1 MTLFNTGTSITKSL
15 VACVLVAG
23 SFAAAA
29 TGATA
34 ADLSHNGLRSAHAV
48 HRRVP
53 VHTAGRTTTPY
64 ERPYGFDVGA
74 FIESVLGGPLPPQY
88 AQIVRNA
95 MRERGRYATSKGTY
109 GSGAESPT
117 YDYPAPIDNS
127 ASDAAAAQA
136 ASDSAAL
143 AASMQAA
150 QQQNDEA
157 NAETNAGIAAAQQIE
172 INGGM

>member
-1 MTLFNTGTSITKSL
+1 MTLFNAGTSIVKSL
-15 VACVLVAG
+15 VTCVLVAG

-29 TGATA
+29 TSATA
-34 ADLSHNGLRSAHAV
+34 ADLSHNALRSSHAAHR
-48 HRRVP
+48 HVP
-53 VHTAGRTTTPY
+53 VHTAGRTITPY
-64 ERPYGFDVGA
+64 ARSYGFDVGA
-74 FIESVLGGPLPPQY
+74 FIQSVLGGPLPPQY
-88 AQIVRNA
+88 GQIVRNA
-95 MRERGRYATSKGTY
+95 MRQRSRYTTSKGTCA
-109 GSGAESPT
+109 SGTESPT
-117 YDYPAPIDNS
+117 YDAPAPIDNS